1 MPFGST
7 LADIPQVKHLLFHVA
22 AVLPPVKPSEGIVP
36 WFGRLS
42 RELSAIFGLSDWFDA
57 DFGLIDTRSDRP
69 VEPLS
74 FLFCG

>member
-1 MPFGST
+1 M
-7 LADIPQVKHLLFHVA
+7 LRLFCA
-22 AVLPPVKPSEGIVP
+22 PIKPSERIVP

-42 RELSAIFGLSDWFDA
+42 RELSAIFGLSGWFDA